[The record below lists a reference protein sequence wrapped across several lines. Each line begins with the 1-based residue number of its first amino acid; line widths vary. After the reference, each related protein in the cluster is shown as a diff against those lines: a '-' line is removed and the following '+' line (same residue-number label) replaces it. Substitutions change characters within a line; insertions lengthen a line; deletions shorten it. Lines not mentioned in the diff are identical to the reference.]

1 VGWGV
6 EEGTKGQTT
15 HDSRSVPIPIPI
27 PTRARERERE
37 REREEGRER
46 MDGED
51 CSSGG
56 GTQAR
61 HSSDELVGWLL
72 VSA

>member
-1 VGWGV
+1 MGCRRGD
-6 EEGTKGQTT
+6 EGADDTRQPLRS
-15 HDSRSVPIPIPI
+15 DSDSDSN
-27 PTRARERERE
+27 ASQRERERE